1 MKLHVKLVTKYLYI
15 FKCVIHIKSHVMT
28 YDKDYF
34 QGIVGYYRS
43 NLWAHFWPNWD
54 NLDWKFSDG
63 CVLVLEIWSYIGI
76 F

>member
-43 NLWAHFWPNWD
+43 NL
-54 NLDWKFSDG
+54 
-63 CVLVLEIWSYIGI
+63 
-76 F
+76 